1 MNSPCKRKIAYLRP
15 ERQIRSISNRYRI
28 IKCVGENYQIGDT
41 GPGDIIMMIV
51 PEDDPLLVSDQ
62 IMKALASSVG

>member
-1 MNSPCKRKIAYLRP
+1 
-15 ERQIRSISNRYRI
+15 
-28 IKCVGENYQIGDT
+28 
-41 GPGDIIMMIV
+41 MMIV